1 MTYEYNYPS
10 GPGRYNRRPSMLQVR
25 VSLWLA
31 YNRALIS
38 TTALGSSALGR
49 TPGFKM
55 PNRCRFLGAAA
66 NCQGHGDG
74 FSFRYC
80 GKKQENY
87 LSRSAVIFLAC
98 HIAPIG
104 SYWHTLWLF
113 KHSHGKWPIEIDGFT
128 VLKNG
133 GSFNGKLLVI
143 TSWYI
148 KMCHHSG
155 ILLDHVSAPLVT
167 LGQGPLPS
175 TGCP

>member
-1 MTYEYNYPS
+1 
-10 GPGRYNRRPSMLQVR
+10 MLQVR

-74 FSFRYC
+74 FLSVTVARNKKLLESEC
-80 GKKQENY
+80 GY
-87 LSRSAVIFLAC
+87 FLAC

-104 SYWHTLWLF
+104 SY
-113 KHSHGKWPIEIDGFT
+113 
-128 VLKNG
+128 
-133 GSFNGKLLVI
+133 
-143 TSWYI
+143 
-148 KMCHHSG
+148 
-155 ILLDHVSAPLVT
+155 
-167 LGQGPLPS
+167 
-175 TGCP
+175 